1 MNSATMKAGSVTVE
15 TRYSSYNDV
24 TFVNVRAGIVTIQ
37 GSAAGRAVPDLWRVR
52 VGSRD
57 YGLRGAGE
65 LRGLTLR
72 GKALA
77 KVLRAMEAGRI

>member
-1 MNSATMKAGSVTVE
+1 MSSAALTIE

-24 TFVNVRAGIVTIQ
+24 TFVNVRWGIVTVQ
-37 GSAAGRAVPDLWRVR
+37 GSAEGRAVPEIWRVR

-57 YGLRGAGE
+57 YGMRGAGE
-65 LRGLTLR
+65 LRGLTMR